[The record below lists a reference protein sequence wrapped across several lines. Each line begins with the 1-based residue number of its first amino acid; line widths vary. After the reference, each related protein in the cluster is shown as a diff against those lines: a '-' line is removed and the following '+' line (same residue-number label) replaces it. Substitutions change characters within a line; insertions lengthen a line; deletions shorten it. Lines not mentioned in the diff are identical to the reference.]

1 MYAISFDMVIADL
14 TKYYGE
20 SYNNAYFEISD
31 MLKEFGFERKQGSL
45 YLSKN
50 DDLSLLFGAIN
61 KLKNTD
67 WFKKSVRD
75 IRGFKLESWSDF
87 TDTVKK

>member
-14 TKYYGE
+14 TKYYGK